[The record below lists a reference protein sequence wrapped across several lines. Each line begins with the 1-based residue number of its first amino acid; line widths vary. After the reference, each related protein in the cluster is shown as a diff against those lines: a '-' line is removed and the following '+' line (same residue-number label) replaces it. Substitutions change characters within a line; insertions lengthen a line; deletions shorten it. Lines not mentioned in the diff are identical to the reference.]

1 VRRSLG
7 IAVLAV
13 LLGGVAYTFWPKS
26 AVERFWSPLLE
37 TSKPILIYTG
47 ANPVYMPSPALI
59 QRYQATHHLSDLDTG
74 GHEFLIPVTQD
85 QKLGPGDLLEMKNS
99 FVTLGDVS
107 ANVNVASLLTK
118 FNHGFDLRS
127 GEDVAFGDLRQSPA
141 ILIGAFNNGWTLQM
155 TGDLPF
161 VFGSGFTIKS
171 QSNPAHEWHPVNS
184 LEDNKVLL
192 DYALV
197 ARLPNSKTGEPLI
210 AIAGITQCGTRA
222 AAEFITS
229 APALKEL
236 LKSAP
241 RDWES
246 KNMEF
251 VLQTKVV
258 NEIPTN
264 PTVVAI
270 RYW

>member
-1 VRRSLG
+1 M
-7 IAVLAV
+7 
-13 LLGGVAYTFWPKS
+13 
-26 AVERFWSPLLE
+26 FWSPLLE

-47 ANPVYMPSPALI
+47 ANPVYMPSPDLI
-59 QRYQATHHLSDLDTG
+59 QRYRATHHLSDLDTG
-74 GHEFLIPVTQD
+74 GHEFLIPVTED
-85 QKLGPGDLLEMKNS
+85 QKLGPGDLLEMKNA

-107 ANVNVASLLTK
+107 ANVNVASLLTRL
-118 FNHGFDLRS
+118 NHSFDLRS

-141 ILIGAFNNGWTLQM
+141 ILLGAFNNGWTLQM

-161 VFGSGFTIKS
+161 VFGSGLTINS
-171 QSNPAHEWHPVNS
+171 QSNPTHEWRPVYS
-184 LEDNKVLL
+184 SENKVLL

-197 ARLPNSKTGEPLI
+197 ARLPHSKTGEPLI
-210 AIAGITQCGTRA
+210 AIGGVTQCGTRA

-229 APALKEL
+229 TQALKDL

-241 RDWES
+241 KGWAA

-258 NEIPTN
+258 NDIPTN